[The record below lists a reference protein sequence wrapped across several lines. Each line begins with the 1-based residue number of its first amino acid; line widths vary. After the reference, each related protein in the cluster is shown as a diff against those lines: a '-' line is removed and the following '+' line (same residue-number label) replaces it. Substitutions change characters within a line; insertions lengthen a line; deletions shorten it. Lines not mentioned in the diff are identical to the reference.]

1 MTRILGWWPR
11 LLARPG
17 ADAGR
22 RFTLELLPGTLAICR
37 LPADATI
44 PAWARPGRFLAIVH
58 TTAELS
64 VTCAAELVPH
74 DVVATRDWRALELR
88 GPFEHTLV
96 GILVEVAT
104 PLARA
109 GVSIMPM
116 ATYDTDY
123 VLVRAPQLMLAV
135 AALRA
140 AGHIVT
146 EPAAPAG

>member
-1 MTRILGWWPR
+1 MT
-11 LLARPG
+11 
-17 ADAGR
+17 DAQPVR
-22 RFTLELLPGTLAICR
+22 RFTLALLPGTLAICR
-37 LPADATI
+37 LSAEATV
-44 PAWARPGRFLAIVH
+44 PTWAQAQPFLAIVR

-64 VTCAAELVPH
+64 VTCAAELVPD

-104 PLARA
+104 PLAHA

-123 VLVRAPQLMLAV
+123 VLVRAPQLALAI
-135 AALRA
+135 ATLRE
-140 AGHIVT
+140 AGHAVNET
-146 EPAAPAG
+146 AARTD